1 MKHYNIEFLPIAYS
15 DLDNIFDYIILD
27 SIKEANVMLE
37 KIMNSLDRLKQFP
50 LSGKKLIHNSLNY
63 YNFRIIIVNPY
74 VIFYRFMDDTI
85 SIYRVLHGASDYMK
99 ILEEEI

>member
-1 MKHYNIEFLPIAYS
+1 MKNYNIEFLPIAYS

-85 SIYRVLHGASDYMK
+85 YIYRVLHGASDYMK